1 MKISTLW
8 RIVVFRNVPYHLAR
22 PSAVE
27 AVVVEGESPVG
38 GALVVAREWIRRVGL
53 FGNAALIWW

>member
-1 MKISTLW
+1 MKISTAW
-8 RIVVFRNVPYHLAR
+8 RIVVFRTSPYHLAR

-27 AVVVEGESPVG
+27 AVVEEGESPVG
-38 GALVVAREWIRRVGL
+38 GALVVPREWIRRVGL